1 MGASAMEWIDR
12 LIRLGTV
19 ALGPW
24 LTFDPLLTVLLALWV
39 RLRALESAITVEQ
52 RFILAGVLTVTFVS
66 VAIGMLALLFCWTVD
81 RYAAAKGRT
90 RDQ

>member
-1 MGASAMEWIDR
+1 MEWFDR
-12 LIRLGTV
+12 VIRLGTV

-24 LTFDPLLTVLLALWV
+24 LTFEPLLTVLFTLWV

-52 RFILAGVLTVTFVS
+52 RFILAGVLTVIFVS
-66 VAIGMLALLFCWTVD
+66 VAFGVLALLFCWTVD
-81 RYAAAKGRT
+81 RYAAAKGRA